1 MNATQRRLEGK
12 VALIVGAGQTPGP
25 KMGNGRATA
34 LLFAREGAQ
43 VLAAD
48 QNIASAEETVALI
61 QSEGGSAAAV
71 ETDVTDESSI
81 QRAVHD
87 CTQRWNRL
95 DILHNNVGIS
105 VAGGDAPVT
114 EITVEAFDR
123 IMAVNLRSVVL
134 ACKHALPI
142 MRDQGSGVI
151 LTISSIAALVILYSS
166 AQAGSIRI
174 GTEGAYP
181 PWNAK
186 DESGKLIGFEVEL
199 AGWLCIYM
207 KADCTLVE
215 QDWDG
220 MIPGLIMRKYDA
232 IMAGMSITD
241 ERMKTINFS
250 QGYADEVASLA
261 VMKGSSL
268 EGMDT
273 PKAINLSTGGGAA
286 KKALKTLTAALAGKT
301 IGVQTATIHQNFL
314 ESGDVGNVK
323 VRTYKTQDE
332 VNLDLAA
339 GRIDAALAAAVAFTD
354 YAEKSGKPVVLVGPT
369 FSGGAFGNGVGV
381 GIRKADTQLL
391 EDFNKAIDSAR
402 KSGKISEL
410 AIRWFGFDA
419 SM

>member
-1 MNATQRRLEGK
+1 MK
-12 VALIVGAGQTPGP
+12 
-25 KMGNGRATA
+25 
-34 LLFAREGAQ
+34 
-43 VLAAD
+43 
-48 QNIASAEETVALI
+48 NIFKT
-61 QSEGGSAAAV
+61 
-71 ETDVTDESSI
+71 
-81 QRAVHD
+81 
-87 CTQRWNRL
+87 
-95 DILHNNVGIS
+95 IL
-105 VAGGDAPVT
+105 
-114 EITVEAFDR
+114 
-123 IMAVNLRSVVL
+123 
-134 ACKHALPI
+134 
-142 MRDQGSGVI
+142 
-151 LTISSIAALVILYSS
+151 SSIAAVVIFFST
-166 AQAGSIRI
+166 AQADSIRI

-199 AGWLCIYM
+199 ANWLCIYM

-273 PKAINLSTGGGAA
+273 PKAINLSIGGGDV

-314 ESGDVGNVK
+314 ESGDVGSVK
-323 VRTYKTQDE
+323 IRTYKTQDE

-381 GIRKADTQLL
+381 GIRKDDTALL
-391 EDFNKAIDSAR
+391 KRFNNAINQAR

-410 AIRWFGFDA
+410 ATKWFGFDA

>member
-1 MNATQRRLEGK
+1 MNKFIRL
-12 VALIVGAGQTPGP
+12 
-25 KMGNGRATA
+25 
-34 LLFAREGAQ
+34 LLSIF
-43 VLAAD
+43 VSIILLSTSTLAD
-48 QNIASAEETVALI
+48 KI
-61 QSEGGSAAAV
+61 
-71 ETDVTDESSI
+71 
-81 QRAVHD
+81 
-87 CTQRWNRL
+87 
-95 DILHNNVGIS
+95 
-105 VAGGDAPVT
+105 
-114 EITVEAFDR
+114 
-123 IMAVNLRSVVL
+123 
-134 ACKHALPI
+134 K
-142 MRDQGSGVI
+142 
-151 LTISSIAALVILYSS
+151 
-166 AQAGSIRI
+166 I

-186 DESGKLIGFEVEL
+186 DESGKLIGFEIEL
-199 AGWLCIYM
+199 ANFLCMYM
-207 KADCTLVE
+207 KHECTIVE

-220 MIPGLIMRKYDA
+220 MIPSLVMRKFDA

-273 PKAINLSTGGGAA
+273 PNAINLSTGGSDVEGALA
-286 KKALKTLTAALAGKT
+286 TLTAALAGKT

-314 ESGDVGNVK
+314 ESGDIGSVK

-354 YAEKSGKPVVLVGPT
+354 YAEKSGKDVVLVGPT
-369 FSGGAFGNGVGV
+369 FAGGAFGNGVGV
-381 GIRKADTQLL
+381 GIRKGDNSSAQGKKDAKLL
-391 EDFNKAIDSAR
+391 KDFNKAINTAR
-402 KSGKISEL
+402 KNGKISEL